1 MSALEF
7 KDLLDFCQAE
17 AIANKLS
24 PTEASVYRAICRSYS
39 KMFHTPL
46 KKVIEMDAEH
56 VILNVYE
63 EQLEAVDEEKYEHLE
78 KMLDTIY
85 QIEDPNY
92 ERTKSEAFED
102 DIRMYEREEEERIRL
117 GKPVHPSLAKKDKK
131 TVLENE
137 KDPPENLPKGGS
149 IDLSYLE
156 KLDQED

>member
-1 MSALEF
+1 MSNLEF

-17 AIANKLS
+17 AIANKLQ
-24 PTEASVYRAICRSYS
+24 PTEASVYRALCRSYS

-46 KKVIEMDAEH
+46 REVLDMDAEH

-63 EQLEAVDEEKYEHLE
+63 EQLESADEEKYEHLE
-78 KMLDTIY
+78 KMIDTIY

-92 ERTKSEAFED
+92 ERTKSEAFEE
-102 DIRMYEREEEERIRL
+102 DIAMYEREEAERIRL
-117 GKPVHPSLAKKDKK
+117 GKPIHPSLAKKGEP
-131 TVLENE
+131 TLV
-137 KDPPENLPKGGS
+137 PEPELPKHGS